1 MEKDKLIKIAGGAVI
16 AIAIGGASVYGL
28 SQTKGSP
35 IYGFFNN
42 SSNEQNSAKAE
53 KKNENNE
60 KDKKE
65 KRAENLADSE
75 QSLTDARN
83 SKFEMNRKIDWSP
96 DDILKTPVDDDYV
109 YKENDPDRKI
119 RNHVGVRE
127 AKYYRKQVEAF
138 SSVNANKDYRN
149 ATDEVYEEG
158 RNFVK
163 TAFDALQA
171 RLKTLY
177 DKRISSAGDEEL
189 DKIYREYFGSDSQYL
204 VNLGDAMNTDGHNL
218 EIDENT
224 FRLRMTSNQDEGVYA
239 FEVIL
244 VDKDSKK
251 QIAYVSGYYNSK
263 VQYLKVTSSIF
274 LKDGAVAKD
283 KWSYT
288 APGLQY

>member
-1 MEKDKLIKIAGGAVI
+1 MEKDKLIKIAGGATI
-16 AIAIGGASVYGL
+16 ALAIAGTSIYGL
-28 SQTKGSP
+28 SQTKGNP

-42 SSNEQNSAKAE
+42 NANEQTSGKTE
-53 KKNENNE
+53 KVEDSKR
-60 KDKKE
+60 KKKE
-65 KRAENLADSE
+65 ERAENLADSE

-83 SKFEMNRKIDWSP
+83 SKFEMNKKIDWSP
-96 DDILKTPVDDDYV
+96 DDILKTPVDDNYV
-109 YKENDPDRKI
+109 YKEDDPERKI

-127 AKYYRKQVEAF
+127 AKYYRKQIEAF
-138 SSVNANKDYRN
+138 SSVNANKGYRN
-149 ATDEVYEEG
+149 ATDEVYETG

-177 DKRISSAGDEEL
+177 DKRVSSAGDEEL

-204 VNLGDAMNTDGHNL
+204 VNLGDAMNIDGHNL

-244 VDKDSKK
+244 VDKTSKK
-251 QIAYVSGYYNSK
+251 QMAYVSGYYNSK

-274 LKDGAVAKD
+274 LKDGAVEKD
-283 KWSYT
+283 KWSYN
-288 APGLQY
+288 APGLQP

>member
-1 MEKDKLIKIAGGAVI
+1 MEKDKLIKIAGGATI
-16 AIAIGGASVYGL
+16 ALAIAGASIYGL
-28 SQTKGSP
+28 SQTKGNP

-42 SSNEQNSAKAE
+42 NANEQTSGKTE
-53 KKNENNE
+53 KVEDSKR
-60 KDKKE
+60 KKKE
-65 KRAENLADSE
+65 ERAENLADSE

-83 SKFEMNRKIDWSP
+83 SKFEMNKKIDWSP
-96 DDILKTPVDDDYV
+96 DDILKTPVDDNYV
-109 YKENDPDRKI
+109 YKEDDPERKI

-127 AKYYRKQVEAF
+127 AKYYRKQIEAF
-138 SSVNANKDYRN
+138 SSVNANKGYRN
-149 ATDEVYEEG
+149 ATDEVYETG

-177 DKRISSAGDEEL
+177 DKRVSSAGDEEL

-204 VNLGDAMNTDGHNL
+204 VNLGDAMNIDGHNL

-244 VDKDSKK
+244 VDKTSKK
-251 QIAYVSGYYNSK
+251 QMAYVSGYYNSK

-274 LKDGAVAKD
+274 LKDGAVEKD
-283 KWSYT
+283 KWSYN
-288 APGLQY
+288 APGLQP

>member
-1 MEKDKLIKIAGGAVI
+1 MEKDKLIKIAGGATI
-16 AIAIGGASVYGL
+16 ALAIGGASIYGL
-28 SQTKGSP
+28 SQTKGNP

-42 SSNEQNSAKAE
+42 SANEQSSGKTE
-53 KKNENNE
+53 KVEE
-60 KDKKE
+60 SKKKTKE
-65 KRAENLADSE
+65 ERAENLADSE

-96 DDILKTPVDDDYV
+96 DDILKTPVDDDYD
-109 YKENDPDRKI
+109 YKAEDPERKI

-127 AKYYRKQVEAF
+127 SKYYRKQIEAF
-138 SSVNANKDYRN
+138 SSVNANKGNRN
-149 ATDEVYEEG
+149 ATDEVYETG

-163 TAFDALQA
+163 TAFDAFQS
-171 RLKTLY
+171 RLKKLY
-177 DKRISSAGDEEL
+177 DERVSSAGDEEL
-189 DKIYREYFGSDSQYL
+189 NKIYREYFGSDSQYL
-204 VNLGDAMNTDGHNL
+204 VNLGDAMNVSGHNL

-244 VDKDSKK
+244 VDKTSKK

-283 KWSYT
+283 KWSYN

>member
-1 MEKDKLIKIAGGAVI
+1 MEKDKLIKIAGGATI
-16 AIAIGGASVYGL
+16 ALAIGGASIYGL

-42 SSNEQNSAKAE
+42 TANEQSSGKTE
-53 KKNENNE
+53 KVEDSN
-60 KDKKE
+60 KKKTKE
-65 KRAENLADSE
+65 ERAENLADSE

-109 YKENDPDRKI
+109 YKEDDPERKI
-119 RNHVGVRE
+119 KNHVGVRE
-127 AKYYRKQVEAF
+127 SKYYRKQIEAF
-138 SSVNANKDYRN
+138 SSVNANKGYRN
-149 ATDEVYEEG
+149 ATDDVYEEA

-177 DKRISSAGDEEL
+177 DKRVSSAGDEEL

-204 VNLGDAMNTDGHNL
+204 VNLGDAMNVDGHNL

-251 QIAYVSGYYNSK
+251 QMAYVSGYYNSK

-283 KWSYT
+283 KWSYN
-288 APGLQY
+288 APSLQY

>member
-1 MEKDKLIKIAGGAVI
+1 MEKDKLIKIAGGATI
-16 AIAIGGASVYGL
+16 ALAIGGASIYGL
-28 SQTKGSP
+28 SQTKGNP

-42 SSNEQNSAKAE
+42 SANEQSSGKTE
-53 KKNENNE
+53 KVEE
-60 KDKKE
+60 SKKKTKE
-65 KRAENLADSE
+65 ERAENLADSE

-96 DDILKTPVDDDYV
+96 DDILKTPVDDDYD
-109 YKENDPDRKI
+109 YKAEDPERKI

-127 AKYYRKQVEAF
+127 SKYYRKQIEAF
-138 SSVNANKDYRN
+138 SSVNANKGYRN
-149 ATDEVYEEG
+149 ATDEVYETG

-163 TAFDALQA
+163 TAFDAFQS
-171 RLKTLY
+171 RLKKLY
-177 DKRISSAGDEEL
+177 DERVSSAGDEEL
-189 DKIYREYFGSDSQYL
+189 NKIYREYFGSDSQYL
-204 VNLGDAMNTDGHNL
+204 VNLGDAMNVSGHNL

-244 VDKDSKK
+244 VDKTSKK

-283 KWSYT
+283 KWSYN
-288 APGLQY
+288 ASGLQY

>member
-1 MEKDKLIKIAGGAVI
+1 MEKDKLIKIAGGATI
-16 AIAIGGASVYGL
+16 ALAIGGASIYGL
-28 SQTKGSP
+28 SQSKGNP

-42 SSNEQNSAKAE
+42 SANEQSSGKTE
-53 KKNENNE
+53 KVEE
-60 KDKKE
+60 SKKKTKE
-65 KRAENLADSE
+65 ERAENLADSE

-96 DDILKTPVDDDYV
+96 DDILKTPVDDDYD
-109 YKENDPDRKI
+109 YKAEDPERKI

-127 AKYYRKQVEAF
+127 SKYYRKQIEAF
-138 SSVNANKDYRN
+138 SSVNANKGYRN
-149 ATDEVYEEG
+149 ATDEVYETG

-163 TAFDALQA
+163 TAFDAFQS
-171 RLKTLY
+171 RLKKLY
-177 DKRISSAGDEEL
+177 EERVSSAGDEDL
-189 DKIYREYFGSDSQYL
+189 NKIYREYFGSDSQYL
-204 VNLGDAMNTDGHNL
+204 VNLGDAMNVSGHNL

-244 VDKDSKK
+244 VDKTSKK

-283 KWSYT
+283 KWSYN